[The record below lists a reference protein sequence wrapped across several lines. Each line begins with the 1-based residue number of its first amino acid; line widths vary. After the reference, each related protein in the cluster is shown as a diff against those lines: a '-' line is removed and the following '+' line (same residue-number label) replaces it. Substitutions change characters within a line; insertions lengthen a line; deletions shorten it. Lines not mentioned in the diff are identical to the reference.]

1 VADERNTRLRNR
13 LPDSE
18 FERRW
23 NAVRQAMEEQRL
35 DFLICQSCSDFLG
48 GYAKWFT
55 DSPSIIYPVTVLFSR
70 DGEITTICH
79 GPTSPAP
86 PNPPLWTVRGVKKR
100 ISLPIVPTFAYT
112 STYDAEKIV
121 EELAP
126 YRQCRIGLVGV
137 RFFSATFHQYV
148 IRNLNTAEFEDA
160 TNLVDNLMMIKSDE
174 EIKATRETCELQ
186 DSVFEYALTRIWP
199 GRRDY
204 EVHAEVM
211 QKCFELGS
219 SQANVMLS
227 SAPSGSPAK
236 HLLSLYTNRMIEKGD
251 QFAFLIEANGISG
264 LFGELFRT
272 ICLGKIPSE
281 LQEQFELA
289 QKAQKVI
296 LSLLKPGADPF
307 VIWDTHNELLR
318 KAGYMEETRVFAHGQ
333 GYNSIER
340 PSIDHGETVKI
351 QPNMNIAVHP
361 SVMSSKAYAQV
372 CENYIISETGRAEC
386 LSRIPQKIYVI

>member
-1 VADERNTRLRNR
+1 
-13 LPDSE
+13 
-18 FERRW
+18 
-23 NAVRQAMEEQRL
+23 
-35 DFLICQSCSDFLG
+35 
-48 GYAKWFT
+48 
-55 DSPSIIYPVTVLFSR
+55 
-70 DGEITTICH
+70 
-79 GPTSPAP
+79 
-86 PNPPLWTVRGVKKR
+86 
-100 ISLPIVPTFAYT
+100 
-112 STYDAEKIV
+112 
-121 EELAP
+121 
-126 YRQCRIGLVGV
+126 
-137 RFFSATFHQYV
+137 
-148 IRNLNTAEFEDA
+148 
-160 TNLVDNLMMIKSDE
+160 
-174 EIKATRETCELQ
+174 
-186 DSVFEYALTRIWP
+186 
-199 GRRDY
+199 
-204 EVHAEVM
+204 
-211 QKCFELGS
+211 
-219 SQANVMLS
+219 MLS